1 VFDGFLGLAENSF
14 RIKIQ
19 LLANQGAD
27 YDQLTSR
34 ASFESHPRLVQHSF
48 WAEV

>member
-1 VFDGFLGLAENSF
+1 MVFLDWLKNPF

-27 YDQLTSR
+27 YDQLTTR
-34 ASFESHPRLVQHSF
+34 ASFESHPRLFQHSF